1 VAEIRL
7 SIRLEKFWFTMVL
20 FLLAGCGGGGGSG
33 AQGSSALG
41 AHDLAVPPTARFKD
55 LSAELVLGQVDF
67 SSNKPNMGSSVMT
80 NAGLNDPLAVAIDRS
95 TNPNRVYVS
104 DFNNNRILGW
114 ADVSG
119 LTNGAPADLVIGQP
133 NFSSRICNNGG
144 TSEKSLCV
152 PMHITV
158 DNAGN
163 LYVADRGNSRVLIYF
178 TPFTI
183 TAVSGSGDT
192 LADRLLGQ
200 PDFKSAGCSDP
211 SISMASNAS
220 LCNPFGVAVDN
231 AGNVYVADMANN
243 RVVEY
248 NTPLTTDRIADLVL
262 GQPNFESKMPGV
274 GPSHFNQPN
283 DVIVDNIGNVY
294 VADLANNRV
303 LEFDTP
309 LTTNKTADRVF
320 GQPNFSSTLV
330 NAGGGVL
337 NPNAGSLS
345 YPIGIGIDPTG
356 NLYIAERG
364 NSRVMEYDYPSTTD
378 TIGDGVFGQPDFTTN
393 GCNKTGVTAKSLC
406 LPFGVASD
414 SEGNVW
420 VADFANHRVLR
431 YANPGGPP
439 PLPPPDEVTIPS
451 ASFRF
456 EEFADG
462 ECSLQR
468 EVEFSFEKNP
478 GDPTSGDGG
487 HTIFDI
493 IDSTFTATMTFPDGF
508 ELSGTPESGGKE
520 DNLSDPDSDTP
531 YGHEYEF
538 RVDCSSMTMHVASGQ
553 NVTIHAS
560 GTLTDGHAFS
570 GSGVAT
576 THP

>member
-1 VAEIRL
+1 MSL
-7 SIRLEKFWFTMVL
+7 SVRVKYFWFTMGL
-20 FLLAGCGGGGGSG
+20 FLLMGCGGGGGG
-33 AQGSSALG
+33 GGSSQGPSSLVP
-41 AHDLAVPPTARFKD
+41 HDLAIPPTARFRD
-55 LSAELVLGQVDF
+55 LSAELVLGQVGF
-67 SSNKPNMGSSVMT
+67 SSNTPNMGSSVVT
-80 NAGLNDPLAVAIDRS
+80 NAGLNDPIAVAIDRS
-95 TNPNRVYVS
+95 TNPNRIYVS
-104 DFNNNRILGW
+104 DYNNNRVLGW

-133 NFSSRICNNGG
+133 DFSSRVCNHGG
-144 TSEKSLCV
+144 TSAGSLCV

-178 TPFTI
+178 TPFTL

-248 NTPLTTDRIADLVL
+248 DTPLTTDRIADLVL
-262 GQPNFESKMPGV
+262 GQPNFASKIPGA

-283 DVIVDNIGNVY
+283 DVVVDNNGNVY

-303 LEFDTP
+303 LEFDAP
-309 LTTNKTADRVF
+309 LTTNKAADRVF
-320 GQPNFSSTLV
+320 GQPNYNTNLV

-337 NPNAGSLS
+337 HPNAGSLS
-345 YPIGIGIDPTG
+345 YPIGIGIDPNG
-356 NLYIAERG
+356 SLYIAERG
-364 NSRVMEYDYPSTTD
+364 NSRVMEYDYPALTD
-378 TIGDGVFGQPDFTTN
+378 TIGDGVFGQADFDTN
-393 GCNKTGVTAKSLC
+393 GCNKMGVTAKTLC

-414 SEGNVW
+414 SGGNIW

-451 ASFRF
+451 ASFHF
-456 EEFADG
+456 EEFVDG

-468 EVEFSFEKNP
+468 EVEFSFEKTP
-478 GDPTSGDGG
+478 GDRTTGDNG
-487 HTIFDI
+487 HTTNDI
-493 IDSTFTATMTFPDGF
+493 VDSTVVETMTFPDGYILAGVV
-508 ELSGTPESGGKE
+508 ENKEE
-520 DNLSDPDSDTP
+520 DNPVHPP
-531 YGHEYEF
+531 YNYTTEF
-538 RVDCSSMTMHVASGQ
+538 EFNFDCSTMEAHVASGQ

-560 GTLTDGHAFS
+560 GTLTDGHSFS
-570 GSGVAT
+570 GSGVIT